1 MAEFLVIRLGRTS
14 ADTAEW
20 IAVDNNGT
28 RRGAPGTGTLEQ
40 AAAEV
45 GGRSVIVLVPALET
59 ITTTVNVPIRGG
71 ARLRAALPFALEES
85 MAEDVENLHFASG
98 MRRDNGQL
106 PVAVVSIEKM
116 DEWTAALN
124 EAGIEPARMV
134 PENYGLARIPGTL
147 SVLVDRD
154 CVFFNDGADTE
165 FAMQGVSPSDT
176 LVAAGALS
184 DRSDEDEDSDDAIEP
199 EGHLVAYCEAADE
212 ERFAHDWIALRHEL
226 HSVDINLLADGVLP
240 KLAVTVASG
249 SGVNLLQGAY
259 GAKTDYRSQLRP
271 WRSAAVLLLGLMV
284 LGLVG
289 KVVDYNRLAEEEAAL
304 KARFT
309 QEYRQIRPG
318 DTREVMDPIN
328 AVRSIRQ
335 GLGASTGPQVFL
347 PSLRQLGD
355 AMAQNASARIENIS
369 YRAGVI
375 DVRITSPDVAT
386 LDNIQKSV
394 SASGRFTASIQST
407 DQVADEISSRLQIR
421 ESGS

>member
-14 ADTAEW
+14 ADAAEW

-28 RRGAPGTGTLEQ
+28 RRGAPGIGTLEQ
-40 AAAEV
+40 AANEV
-45 GGRSVIVLVPALET
+45 GGRSVIVLVPAIEV
-59 ITTTVNVPIRGG
+59 ITTSVHVPIRGG

-85 MAEDVENLHFASG
+85 LAEDVENLHFASG
-98 MRRDNGQL
+98 TRRDSGKL

-116 DEWTAALN
+116 DEWMSALQN
-124 EAGIEPARMV
+124 AGIEAARMV

-147 SVLVDRD
+147 SLLVDRD
-154 CVFFNDGADTE
+154 CIFFNDGADTE
-165 FAMQGVSPSDT
+165 FTLQGVRPSDA

-184 DRSDEDEDSDDAIEP
+184 DRSGDDQDGDEAAES
-199 EGHLVAYCEAADE
+199 EGHLVAYCEAPDE
-212 ERFAHDWIALRHEL
+212 ERFSHDWIALRHEL

-249 SGVNLLQGAY
+249 DDVNLLQGAY
-259 GAKTDYRSQLRP
+259 GAKTDYRAQLRP
-271 WRSAAVLLLGLMV
+271 WRSAAVLLLGLML

-289 KVVDYNRLAEEEAAL
+289 KAVDYNRLSQEEAAL

-309 QEYRQIRPG
+309 EEYRQIRPG
-318 DTREVMDPIN
+318 DTREVMDPLN
-328 AVRSIRQ
+328 AVRSIKQ

-355 AMAQNASARIENIS
+355 AIAQNGNARIENIS

-394 SASGRFTASIQST
+394 SASGRFRASIQST

-421 ESGS
+421 EGGS